1 MFMELA
7 TITPIQAWQATTLP
21 RVTATDWDPTTAHS
35 ALKELKRLRG
45 ELDAAT
51 AVLVSVV
58 AESSGR
64 DSKATVVRELGVS
77 QIEAG
82 RITRTAKVVAALDGV
97 AEAIA
102 AGEYTA
108 DHVQRV
114 AKLKNPD
121 DAVQLLALAAT
132 ESPDDFEKRINK
144 FLVNTAGP
152 ERRARQR
159 AERSVKFFT
168 TKEGSRGMRAILPDT
183 EGKILEANLQL
194 IVDEQYLRDH
204 PERASVAGEHE
215 IDRLEQRLA
224 DALIEAVNGDRET
237 PSTKP
242 GDETETEPT
251 DDATKSRK
259 RTNKPLA
266 KGRTAVIVTISL
278 EELEAQILGH
288 GTIDTT
294 DALSLFGRL
303 RTDIYFCVRNATGAI
318 MKFGR
323 DRRFATQMQKFA
335 MAVLQNGICHVPG
348 CENTWNRSDAHH
360 EPPYKPVH
368 PGDPPGLTNIDT
380 MKLPCRLH
388 HQHEHD
394 TGKAA

>member
-7 TITPIQAWQATTLP
+7 TLHPIQAWQTATLP
-21 RVTATDWDPTTAHS
+21 RVTASDWDPTTAHS

-45 ELDAAT
+45 ELDAAS
-51 AVLVSVV
+51 AVLVSVLS
-58 AESSGR
+58 ASSGR
-64 DSKATVVRELGVS
+64 DTKATLVRELGVS

-82 RITRTAKVVAALDGV
+82 RITRTAKVVRALNGV

-102 AGEYTA
+102 AGEYSA
-108 DHVQRV
+108 DHVQRI

-121 DAVQLLALAAT
+121 DAVQLLAFASNET
-132 ESPDDFEKRINK
+132 PDDFEKRINK
-144 FLVNTAGP
+144 FLINTAGP
-152 ERRARQR
+152 ERQARQR

-168 TKEGSRGMRAILPDT
+168 TKEGSRGMRAILPET

-204 PERASVAGEHE
+204 PERARVAGQHN
-215 IDRLEQRLA
+215 IDRMDQRLA
-224 DALIEAVNGDRET
+224 DALIEAVNGDGIPTESTPPDNEIET
-237 PSTKP
+237 AAGGNKT
-242 GDETETEPT
+242 
-251 DDATKSRK
+251 RK
-259 RTNKPLA
+259 RTNKPIR

-278 EELEAQILGH
+278 EELEAKILGH
-288 GTIDTT
+288 GTIDTK
-294 DALSLFGRL
+294 DALSLFDRL
-303 RTDIYFCVRNATGAI
+303 RTDIYFCVQDAKGAV

-323 DRRFATQMQKFA
+323 DRRFATFMQKLA
-335 MAVLQNGICHVPG
+335 LAVLQNGICYVPG

-368 PGDPPGLTNIDT
+368 AGDPLGKTDIDS

-388 HQHEHD
+388 HQHEHE
-394 TGKAA
+394 TTRAA

>member
-1 MFMELA
+1 MELE
-7 TITPIQAWQATTLP
+7 TLQPIQAWQTATLP
-21 RVTATDWDPTTAHS
+21 RVTATEWDPTTAQS

-58 AESSGR
+58 AESSVR
-64 DSKATVVRELGVS
+64 DTKATVVRELGVS
-77 QIEAG
+77 QLDAG
-82 RITRTAKVVAALDGV
+82 RITRTAKVVAALHGV

-102 AGEYTA
+102 SGEYSA
-108 DHVQRV
+108 DHVQRI

-121 DAVQLLALAAT
+121 DAIGLLSFAST
-132 ESPDDFEKRINK
+132 ESPDDFEKRITA
-144 FLVNTAGP
+144 FLINTAGP
-152 ERRARQR
+152 ERAARQR

-168 TKEGSRGMRAILPDT
+168 TKEGSRGMRAILPEA

-204 PERASVAGEHE
+204 PERARVAGEHD
-215 IDRLEQRLA
+215 IDRLDQRLA
-224 DALIEAVNGDRET
+224 DALIEAVNGDRIANET
-237 PSTKP
+237 SKTEST
-242 GDETETEPT
+242 DV
-251 DDATKSRK
+251 DKSTRK
-259 RTNKPLA
+259 RTNKPIS

-278 EELEAQILGH
+278 EELEAQILGY

-294 DALSLFGRL
+294 DALSLFDQL
-303 RTDIYFCVRNATGAI
+303 RTDIYFCVRDAKGAI

-335 MAVLQNGICHVPG
+335 LALLQYGFCHVPG

-360 EPPYKPVH
+360 EPPYKPVR
-368 PGDPPGLTNIDT
+368 PGDPPGRTDIDS

-388 HQHEHD
+388 HQHEHE